1 MATSDAKPISSWDG
15 PHQLPTTDCLG
26 VQIPEGTSPV
36 QVSRDWLDGF
46 CIALQSRRTQI
57 QDLFLDDS
65 FWRDLLALSWDI
77 RTLIGATRI
86 NDYLEKHLANSGLR
100 DLTISDKPWLEPT
113 LEKPYPDLT
122 FVQFAF
128 TFENAVGIGSGLAR
142 LVYTGGVW
150 KAWTMFTSLG
160 SLREF
165 PEKIGPLRDATM
177 YQGTWT
183 EKRRAETDM
192 EGGKPA
198 VVIVGAGHS
207 GLETAARLKYIG
219 VRALVVEKNAKIG
232 DNWRHRYKTLSLH
245 DTVWFDHLPYM
256 LFPSTWPVYAPAQ
269 KLGDF
274 LESYAHHNELDVWT
288 SSTVKAAQWNEKDKT
303 WAITVQRRDSVR
315 VLCARHVVFATG
327 YGAGNPNVPD
337 IPGRDK
343 FVGKVIHSTQYT
355 SAEEFLD
362 KKVVVVGA
370 CTSAHDIVHDSYNHG
385 IDVTMFQRSATYVI
399 SKQASGDS
407 LKELYNDRVPLEI
420 ADHYTFSTPLA
431 LLRLMSQRAVP
442 TIAATTDKSIL
453 DGLARVG
460 FKTNMGYDGA
470 GIFPLWQSRG
480 GGYYIDTG
488 ASRLIADGKIKLKSG
503 GSIASFTRTGL
514 RFSDDS
520 EIAADVVIFATGFG
534 DNREIVKD
542 ICGPDVVSKVKPVWG
557 LDSEGELS
565 AIYRD
570 SGHERLWF
578 ALGNFP
584 WSRYLSLRLAMKI
597 KAIEE
602 GLVGA

>member
-165 PEKIGPLRDATM
+165 PEKVTHSLNMNVSLLTVDQIGPLRDATM

-192 EGGKPA
+192 EGGKAA

-232 DNWRHRYKTLSLH
+232 DNVSS
-245 DTVWFDHLPYM
+245 PI
-256 LFPSTWPVYAPAQ
+256 ST
-269 KLGDF
+269 
-274 LESYAHHNELDVWT
+274 
-288 SSTVKAAQWNEKDKT
+288 
-303 WAITVQRRDSVR
+303 
-315 VLCARHVVFATG
+315 
-327 YGAGNPNVPD
+327 
-337 IPGRDK
+337 
-343 FVGKVIHSTQYT
+343 
-355 SAEEFLD
+355 
-362 KKVVVVGA
+362 
-370 CTSAHDIVHDSYNHG
+370 
-385 IDVTMFQRSATYVI
+385 
-399 SKQASGDS
+399 
-407 LKELYNDRVPLEI
+407 
-420 ADHYTFSTPLA
+420 
-431 LLRLMSQRAVP
+431 
-442 TIAATTDKSIL
+442 
-453 DGLARVG
+453 
-460 FKTNMGYDGA
+460 
-470 GIFPLWQSRG
+470 
-480 GGYYIDTG
+480 
-488 ASRLIADGKIKLKSG
+488 
-503 GSIASFTRTGL
+503 
-514 RFSDDS
+514 
-520 EIAADVVIFATGFG
+520 
-534 DNREIVKD
+534 
-542 ICGPDVVSKVKPVWG
+542 
-557 LDSEGELS
+557 
-565 AIYRD
+565 
-570 SGHERLWF
+570 
-578 ALGNFP
+578 
-584 WSRYLSLRLAMKI
+584 
-597 KAIEE
+597 
-602 GLVGA
+602 